1 MSTQVTVTPPVQTD
15 DISVEQFC
23 AELAKR
29 FRVRGHE
36 VALYALQRGMLRFL
50 YPVELRFAGVIP
62 LTSSAMAA
70 RTATTQRAEFFNSF
84 ASVRHSSVFETIKLT
99 GAEGVEPS
107 AMTIQ
112 KMITGPV
119 LSPKGEVVGV
129 LQISRKGMS
138 IQSAGADFAFEDI
151 RLLDEAGR
159 AAGKLMPRFLEAL
172 QK

>member
-1 MSTQVTVTPPVQTD
+1 VTVTPPVQAD

-23 AELAKR
+23 ADLAKK

-70 RTATTQRAEFFNSF
+70 RTATTQRAEFYNSF

-99 GAEGVEPS
+99 GAEGMDAS

-112 KMITGPV
+112 KMLTGAV
-119 LSPKGEVVGV
+119 FSPKGEVLGV
-129 LQISRKGMS
+129 LQISRKGTS
-138 IQSAGADFAFEDI
+138 IQTAGADFGFEDI
-151 RLLDEAGR
+151 RMLDQAGQ